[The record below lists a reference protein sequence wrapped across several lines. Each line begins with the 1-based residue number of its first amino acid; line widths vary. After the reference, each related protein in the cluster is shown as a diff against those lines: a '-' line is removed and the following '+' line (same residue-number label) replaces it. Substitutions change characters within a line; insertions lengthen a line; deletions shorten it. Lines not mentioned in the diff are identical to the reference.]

1 MDNDNL
7 LRKIKKHQEM
17 LFKINNNVILMGYE
31 LLYYCDDNESK
42 IYDQYIS
49 IVDLFKD
56 GFNKYE
62 DCNDYR
68 IKYIDVLEVYNSLK
82 KLIDER
88 IELADF
94 EKLSDF
100 ISKLNKDEIIEL
112 NNQIEKYNNIW
123 LELLYRLRIKNL
135 NNKYNN
141 G

>member
-68 IKYIDVLEVYNSLK
+68 IKYSDVLEVYNSLK